1 MKILKTAAIVVAAVT
16 LAVVTAGVASG
27 FSAAMT
33 FSYLAA
39 GTIGALGVSAGAA
52 TAILGGIVALG
63 AVTAL
68 SAIAPQPSSGGSQ
81 TKWKADPYAGVPY
94 AMGRTLV
101 SGNIVGKRASGG
113 KNEYEYFVTVLSG
126 AGPINTLEA
135 TFANRTT
142 VTFAGG
148 SPADGQNGSAVGT
161 YHDYIL
167 QVWQKGRCPEPA
179 AMMPYSSGVFP
190 GWTAQHKLS
199 GLAATLVS
207 MRYHSTGKHPFT
219 TEVQMSWIIQGVLVY
234 DPRLDSTYPGGSGPC
249 RALDESTYVYSENP
263 HLHGLTWALG
273 RFQNGGKRV
282 CGIGATPAEIDIA
295 SFVEGA
301 NLDDARGWKIGGQV
315 ATRPDAPWAS
325 LKAILQAGGSTP
337 SLVGG
342 QIICIN
348 RYPRVSLATITG
360 ADIVGDC
367 SFAGTQPRRTRI
379 NGIIPMYRSEAH
391 DWQMVTADGVIIA
404 DYVALDGDERTKE
417 VQYSL
422 VQDVNQAAQLATYD
436 ICDAREAGP
445 GTVPLGPWWLN
456 YRIGDCVTFNPEDG
470 FLIKCLITG
479 RDLDAQT
486 GTVTYTLMSETDGK
500 HALALGA
507 TGVAPPTASIVYD
520 TTVPPPDPLA
530 WSITGVT
537 LTSNGGSVPAIEVDG
552 AVDNTSAATV
562 LFDLRVH
569 VAGQDDD
576 AGWEALSIDD
586 PSVTRKVITSV
597 TPSTPYDVGI
607 RYVVRGL
614 SSDRL
619 ILGPAVAGVLAT
631 AGDIAQL
638 IVNSKPDSSFA
649 PTAAIDSGGTTATV
663 TIPAHNRIYQDKT
676 VALNAGTITGLA
688 LNTYYALFYDDVNR
702 AGGTVTFMA
711 STNTDDALPA
721 TTAHPGRHYLGYITT
736 PATGSTGG
744 STGGGGGGGGG
755 VGNRPNMP
763 NAS

>member
-27 FSAAMT
+27 ASAALT

-63 AVTAL
+63 AVSAL
-68 SAIAPQPSSGGSQ
+68 SAIAPQPSQGGSQ

-94 AMGRTLV
+94 VMGRTLV
-101 SGNIVGKRASGG
+101 SGNIVGKRGSGG
-113 KNEYEYFVTVLSG
+113 KNEYEYFVTILSG
-126 AGPINTLEA
+126 AGPIHALEA

-142 VTFAGG
+142 VTFDGG
-148 SPADGQNGSAVGT
+148 DPQTGSANGT

-167 QVWQKGRCPEPA
+167 QAWQKGNCPEPV
-179 AMMPYSSGVFP
+179 AMPVFSGTFP
-190 GWTAQHKLS
+190 GWTAASRLS
-199 GLAATLVS
+199 GMAATLVT
-207 MRYHSTGKHPFT
+207 MRYHSTGKNPFT
-219 TEVQMSWIIQGVLVY
+219 TEVQMSWILQGVLVY

-249 RALDESTYVYSENP
+249 RAFDESTYVYSENP

-273 RFQNGGKRV
+273 RYQNGKRA
-282 CGIGATPAEIDIA
+282 CGIGAKVAEIDIA

-301 NLDDARGWKIGGQV
+301 NLDDARGWKVGGQV
-315 ATRPDAPWAS
+315 VTRPDAPWSS
-325 LKAILQAGGSTP
+325 LKSILQAGGATP

-342 QIICIN
+342 LIICIN

-367 SFAGTQPRRTRI
+367 SFAGTQPRRSRI
-379 NGIIPMYRSEAH
+379 NGIIPMYRSEEH
-391 DWQMVTADGVIIA
+391 DWEMVTAAGVIIS

-422 VQDVNQAAQLATYD
+422 VQDVTQATQLATYD
-436 ICDAREAGP
+436 VCDAREAGP

-456 YRIGDCVTFNPEDG
+456 YRIGDCVTFNPEDD

-486 GTVTYTLMSETDGK
+486 GTVTYTLISETDGK

-520 TTVPPPDPLA
+520 TSVDTPDA
-530 WSITGVT
+530 ASWTITGVT
-537 LTSNGGSVPAIEVDG
+537 LSSNGGSVPAIEVDG
-552 AVDNTSAATV
+552 TVDNESASIV
-562 LFDLRVH
+562 LFDIRLH
-569 VAGQDDD
+569 ASGQADD

-586 PSVTRKVITSV
+586 PTVTRKVITAV
-597 TPSTPYDVGI
+597 TPNTAYDVGI
-607 RYVVRGL
+607 RYVVRGIT
-614 SSDRL
+614 SDRL
-619 ILGPAVAGVLAT
+619 ILGPAIAGVLQT

-638 IVNSKPDSSFA
+638 IVKSKPDSSFA
-649 PTAAIDSGGTTATV
+649 PTAAIDGGGTTATV
-663 TIPAHNRIYQDKT
+663 TIPAHNRIYQDET
-676 VALNAGTITGLA
+676 VAVNAGTIGGLA
-688 LNTYYALFYDDVNR
+688 LNTYYALFYDDLSR
-702 AGGTVTFMA
+702 TGGAVTYMA
-711 STNTDDALPA
+711 STDPDDALPA
-721 TTAHPGRHYLGYITT
+721 TTAHPGRTYLGYITT
-736 PATGSTGG
+736 PASGSTGG
-744 STGGGGGGGGG
+744 STGGGGSGGGG
-755 VGNRPNMP
+755 VGRQPIVHDV
-763 NAS
+763 